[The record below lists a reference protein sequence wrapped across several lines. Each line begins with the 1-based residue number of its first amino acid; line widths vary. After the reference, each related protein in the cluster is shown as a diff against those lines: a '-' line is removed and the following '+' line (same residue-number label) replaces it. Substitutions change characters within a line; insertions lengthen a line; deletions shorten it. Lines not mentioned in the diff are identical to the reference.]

1 MDFLPENIQKY
12 ISDISQS
19 ESPILKDLNRY
30 TNSKVILPRMLSG
43 HVQGRFLSMISKL
56 VNPEIIVEVGTY
68 TGYSCLCLAEGLKKN
83 GKIITIEKDEEFA
96 SIAKKFFDRSKYKEK
111 ISLLIEDATTAIE
124 NISEKIDLAFIDA
137 DKVNYTIYYDML
149 FPKLKIGGLI
159 VADNVLWSGKVT
171 EDVSDNETQSIKNF
185 NTKVKNDE
193 RVENLIVGI
202 RDGIMVCQKIKD

>member
-19 ESPILKDLNRY
+19 ESPILKELNRY

-137 DKVNYTIYYDML
+137 DKVNYTKYYDML

-171 EDVSDNETQSIKNF
+171 KKVSDNETQSIKNF

>member
-12 ISDISQS
+12 ISDNSQS
-19 ESPILKDLNRY
+19 ESIILKELNRY

-43 HVQGRFLSMISKL
+43 HIQGRFLSMISKL

-111 ISLLIEDATTAIE
+111 ISLLIEDATKAIE

-137 DKVNYTIYYDML
+137 DKVNYTKYYDML

-171 EDVSDNETQSIKNF
+171 QKVIDDETQSIKNF
-185 NTKVKNDE
+185 NIKVKNDE

-202 RDGIMVCQKIKD
+202 RDGIMLCQKIKD

>member
-19 ESPILKDLNRY
+19 ESPILKELNRY

-96 SIAKKFFDRSKYKEK
+96 SIAKKFFDRSNYKEK
-111 ISLLIEDATTAIE
+111 ISLIIEDATKAIE

-137 DKVNYTIYYDML
+137 DKVNYTKYYDML

>member
-19 ESPILKDLNRY
+19 ESPILKELNRY

-96 SIAKKFFDRSKYKEK
+96 SIAKKFFDRSNYKEK
-111 ISLLIEDATTAIE
+111 ISLLIEDASKAIE

-137 DKVNYTIYYDML
+137 DKVNYTKYYDML

>member
-12 ISDISQS
+12 ISDNSQS
-19 ESPILKDLNRY
+19 ESIILKELNRY

-96 SIAKKFFDRSKYKEK
+96 SIAKKFFDRSNYKEK
-111 ISLLIEDATTAIE
+111 ISLLIEDATKAIE

-137 DKVNYTIYYDML
+137 DKVNYSKYYDML
-149 FPKLKIGGLI
+149 FPKLKNGGLI
-159 VADNVLWSGKVT
+159 VADNVLWSGKVV
-171 EDVSDNETQSIKNF
+171 EEVSDDETQSIKNF

>member
-1 MDFLPENIQKY
+1 
-12 ISDISQS
+12 
-19 ESPILKDLNRY
+19 
-30 TNSKVILPRMLSG
+30 MLSG

-137 DKVNYTIYYDML
+137 DKVNYSKYYDML

>member
-12 ISDISQS
+12 ISDNSQS
-19 ESPILKDLNRY
+19 ESIILKELNRY
-30 TNSKVILPRMLSG
+30 TNSNVILPRMLSG
-43 HVQGRFLSMISKL
+43 HIQGRFLSMISKL

-96 SIAKKFFDRSKYKEK
+96 SIAKKFFDRSNYKEK
-111 ISLLIEDATTAIE
+111 ISLLIEDASKAIE

-137 DKVNYTIYYDML
+137 DKVNYTKYYDML

-171 EDVSDNETQSIKNF
+171 EKVSDNETQSIKNF

>member
-12 ISDISQS
+12 ISDNSQS
-19 ESPILKDLNRY
+19 ESIILKELNRY
-30 TNSKVILPRMLSG
+30 TNSNVILPRMLSG
-43 HVQGRFLSMISKL
+43 HIQGRFLSMISKL

-96 SIAKKFFDRSKYKEK
+96 SIAKKFFDRSNYKEN
-111 ISLLIEDATTAIE
+111 ISLLIEDASKAIE

-137 DKVNYTIYYDML
+137 DKVNYTKYYDML

-171 EDVSDNETQSIKNF
+171 EKVSDNETQSIKNF

>member
-12 ISDISQS
+12 ISDNSQS
-19 ESPILKDLNRY
+19 ESIILKELNRY

-96 SIAKKFFDRSKYKEK
+96 SIAKKFFDRSNYKEK
-111 ISLLIEDATTAIE
+111 ISLLIEDATKAIE

-137 DKVNYTIYYDML
+137 DKVNYTKYYDML

-202 RDGIMVCQKIKD
+202 RDGIMLCQKIKD

>member
-12 ISDISQS
+12 ISDNSQS
-19 ESPILKDLNRY
+19 ESLILKELNRY

-43 HVQGRFLSMISKL
+43 HIQGRFLSMISKL

-68 TGYSCLCLAEGLKKN
+68 TGYSCLCLSEGLKKN
-83 GKIITIEKDEEFA
+83 GKIITIEKNEEFA

-111 ISLLIEDATTAIE
+111 ISLLVEDATIAIE
-124 NISEKIDLAFIDA
+124 NINEKIDLAFIDA
-137 DKVNYTIYYDML
+137 DKLNYTKYYDML
-149 FPKLKIGGLI
+149 FPKLKAGGLI

-185 NTKVKNDE
+185 NTKVKNDQ

>member
-19 ESPILKDLNRY
+19 ESPILKELNRY

-43 HVQGRFLSMISKL
+43 HIQGRFLSMISKL

-137 DKVNYTIYYDML
+137 DKVNYTKYYDML
-149 FPKLKIGGLI
+149 FPKLKNGGLI

-171 EDVSDNETQSIKNF
+171 QKVIDDETQSIKNF
-185 NTKVKNDE
+185 NIKVKNDE

>member
-19 ESPILKDLNRY
+19 ESPILKELNRY

-149 FPKLKIGGLI
+149 FPKLKNGGLI

-185 NTKVKNDE
+185 NIKVKNDE

>member
-12 ISDISQS
+12 ISEISQS
-19 ESPILKDLNRY
+19 ESLILKELNRY

-56 VNPEIIVEVGTY
+56 INPEIIVEVGTY

-96 SIAKKFFDRSKYKEK
+96 SIARKFFDKSKYKEK
-111 ISLLIEDATTAIE
+111 ISLIIEDATRAIE

-137 DKVNYTIYYDML
+137 DKVNYNKYYDML

-171 EDVSDNETQSIKNF
+171 KDVSDNETQSIKNF

-202 RDGIMVCQKIKD
+202 RDGIMLCQKIKD

>member
-12 ISDISQS
+12 ISDNSQS
-19 ESPILKDLNRY
+19 ESIILKELNRY

-137 DKVNYTIYYDML
+137 DKVNYTKYYDML

-171 EDVSDNETQSIKNF
+171 KEVSDNETQSIKNF

-202 RDGIMVCQKIKD
+202 RDGIMLCQKIKD

>member
-19 ESPILKDLNRY
+19 ESLILKELNRY

-96 SIAKKFFDRSKYKEK
+96 SIAKKFFDRSNYKEK
-111 ISLLIEDATTAIE
+111 ISLLIEDATKAIE

-137 DKVNYTIYYDML
+137 DKVNYTKYYDML

-202 RDGIMVCQKIKD
+202 RDGIMLCQKIKD

>member
-19 ESPILKDLNRY
+19 ESPILKELNRY

-137 DKVNYTIYYDML
+137 DKVNYSKYYDML

-202 RDGIMVCQKIKD
+202 RDGIMLCQKIKD

>member
-12 ISDISQS
+12 ISDNSQS
-19 ESPILKDLNRY
+19 ESIILKELNRY
-30 TNSKVILPRMLSG
+30 TNSNVILPRMLSG
-43 HVQGRFLSMISKL
+43 HIQGRFLSMISKL

-96 SIAKKFFDRSKYKEK
+96 SIAKKFFDRSNYKEK
-111 ISLLIEDATTAIE
+111 ISLLIEDASKAIE

-137 DKVNYTIYYDML
+137 DKVNYTKYYDML

-171 EDVSDNETQSIKNF
+171 EKVIDNETQSIKNF

>member
-1 MDFLPENIQKY
+1 
-12 ISDISQS
+12 
-19 ESPILKDLNRY
+19 
-30 TNSKVILPRMLSG
+30 
-43 HVQGRFLSMISKL
+43 MISKL

-124 NISEKIDLAFIDA
+124 NISEKIDLVFIDA
-137 DKVNYTIYYDML
+137 DKVNYSKYYDML

-171 EDVSDNETQSIKNF
+171 QKVIDDETQSIKNF
-185 NTKVKNDE
+185 NIKVKNDE

>member
-19 ESPILKDLNRY
+19 ESPILKELNRY

-96 SIAKKFFDRSKYKEK
+96 SIAKKFFDRSNYKEK
-111 ISLLIEDATTAIE
+111 ISLLIEDATKAIE

-137 DKVNYTIYYDML
+137 DKVNYTKYYDML
-149 FPKLKIGGLI
+149 FPKLKNGGLI

-171 EDVSDNETQSIKNF
+171 KEVSDDETQSIKDF

-193 RVENLIVGI
+193 RIENLIVGI

>member
-12 ISDISQS
+12 IADISQS
-19 ESPILKDLNRY
+19 ESPILKELNRY

-137 DKVNYTIYYDML
+137 DKVNYTKYYDML

-171 EDVSDNETQSIKNF
+171 KKVSDNETQSIKNF